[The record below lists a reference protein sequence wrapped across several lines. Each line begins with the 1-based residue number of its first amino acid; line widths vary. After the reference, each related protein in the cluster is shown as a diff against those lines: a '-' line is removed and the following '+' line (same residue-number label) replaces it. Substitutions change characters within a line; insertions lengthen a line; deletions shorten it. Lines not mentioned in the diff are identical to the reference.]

1 MFASGLG
8 FPRYELCYF
17 LLRIYPFGYQIL
29 PFIIPATYFFILPR
43 PDQFSPGVVDEDE
56 ANGAPLSA
64 SYTRL
69 PNEEDISGHV
79 PFTDS
84 EATTATP
91 VALSLQDKWSLAKP
105 MFMRYMLPLCKSF
118 AIRPGPNT
126 HVPPLVCVYMV
137 RYPHHLQ

>member
-17 LLRIYPFGYQIL
+17 LSRIYLSGYQIL

-43 PDQFSPGVVDEDE
+43 PDQFSPGVVDDDD
-56 ANGAPLSA
+56 ADGAPLSA

-69 PNEEDISGHV
+69 PNEEDLGGHV

-84 EATTATP
+84 EATTAVP

-105 MFMRYMLPLCKSF
+105 MLMRYMLPLCTSF
-118 AIRPGPNT
+118 IVRPGSIT
-126 HVPPLVCVYMV
+126 YLPP
-137 RYPHHLQ
+137 